1 MSIIIYFLGL
11 LQNQGYYFYF
21 FFNLFFIM
29 TLTECDEIDIF
40 GNDEGGRGKG
50 GWGIIRST
58 RRTTV
63 VLLDLLTNKMLVFMQ
78 M

>member
-1 MSIIIYFLGL
+1 MCLMNMSIIIYFHGL

-40 GNDEGGRGKG
+40 GSD
-50 GWGIIRST
+50 
-58 RRTTV
+58 
-63 VLLDLLTNKMLVFMQ
+63 
-78 M
+78 